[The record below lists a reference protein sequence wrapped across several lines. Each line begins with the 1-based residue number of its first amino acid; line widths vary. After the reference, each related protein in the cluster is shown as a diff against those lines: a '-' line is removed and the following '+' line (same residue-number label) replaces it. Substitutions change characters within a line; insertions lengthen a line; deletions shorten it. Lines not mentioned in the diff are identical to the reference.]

1 MSRLLEIREDVP
13 KFQKNL
19 LVKHCNRCGV
29 ELVVGENW
37 GAGNARVANYMCNSC
52 EQKISRYNRLKRLA
66 RIVSRSVIKQYDTA
80 RDGYVYVISNPAWC
94 GWYKVGMALDAED
107 RLNSYQTSTPL
118 RDYVL
123 HYSKYFSNRRNAEAI
138 AHKNIGKVAEMLKG
152 EWFYVDKKTAI
163 NIIEEIVDETR
174 T

>member
-19 LVKHCNRCGV
+19 PVKHCNRCGV
-29 ELVVGENW
+29 ELVVGKNW
-37 GAGNARVANYMCNSC
+37 GAGNERVANYMCNSC

-66 RIVSRSVIKQYDTA
+66 RMVSRSVIKQYDTA
-80 RDGYVYVISNPAWC
+80 KDGYVYIISNPAWEF
-94 GWYKVGMALDAED
+94 WYKIGMALDAED
-107 RLNSYQTSTPL
+107 RLNSYQTSTPF

-123 HYSKYFSNRRNAEAI
+123 HYSKYFSNRRNAEAV
-138 AHKNIGKVAEMLKG
+138 AHRNIGRFASKRKG
-152 EWFYVDKKTAI
+152 EWFYCNLNDAK